1 MGFFS
6 SIWGGS
12 NETLNQDIPKLGQVG
27 DWSTGQGE
35 GDIASGTNFYKS
47 LLSGD
52 SSDQMKVLS
61 PEINAAKTSAN
72 QDNKT
77 ATEFGTRSG
86 GTAASTAATNDKV
99 RSSITD
105 LIGKLT
111 GSAASNLTST
121 GGSLM
126 GTGLSAYGQQIGAS
140 QQQMANWSKS
150 IAGHAMISGVQ
161 SLEEAG
167 ESYLNHGQG
176 TEAADTYSGPGT

>member
-12 NETLNQDIPKLGQVG
+12 NKTLNQDIPKLGQVG

-35 GDIASGTNFYKS
+35 GDIAAGTNFYKS

-52 SSDQMKVLS
+52 SSAQMKVLS

-105 LIGKLT
+105 LLGKLT

-140 QQQMANWSKS
+140 QQQMRNWSSS
-150 IAGHAMISGVQ
+150 ILGHGMISGVQ
-161 SLEEAG
+161 TAEEAG
-167 ESYLNHGQG
+167 ELWATKGQSTQASSDYG
-176 TEAADTYSGPGT
+176 SGPG

>member
-1 MGFFS
+1 LGFFS

-12 NETLNQDIPKLGQVG
+12 NKTLNQDIPKLGQVG

-35 GDIASGTNFYKS
+35 GDIAVGTNFYKS

-86 GTAASTAATNDKV
+86 GTAASTATTNDKV

-105 LIGKLT
+105 LLGKLT

-150 IAGHAMISGVQ
+150 IAGHVMISGVQ